1 MGYALST
8 KKDHY
13 PLLMPSLLVM
23 HYCKKIVRHLR
34 CDTIFRVAL
43 FGIMFMIVFILFQIG
58 EACFIQF

>member
-8 KKDHY
+8 KKE
-13 PLLMPSLLVM
+13 PCPFLMPSLLVM
-23 HYCKKIVRHLR
+23 HYGKIVRHLR

-43 FGIMFMIVFILFQIG
+43 LDIMFMIVFILFQIG